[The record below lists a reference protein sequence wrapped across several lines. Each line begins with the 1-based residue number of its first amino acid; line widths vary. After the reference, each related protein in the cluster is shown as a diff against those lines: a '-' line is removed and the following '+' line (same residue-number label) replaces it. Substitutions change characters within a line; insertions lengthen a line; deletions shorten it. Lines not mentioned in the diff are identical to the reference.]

1 MRDYVLNY
9 AINKLRKCYDVFLI
23 VCRVEGRILNLD
35 KRHQIQLL
43 LFNILA
49 DSREK
54 SFDDILEL
62 VFSTVYWVVIESIA
76 FRWYSL

>member
-35 KRHQIQLL
+35 
-43 LFNILA
+43 NEA
-49 DSREK
+49 PN
-54 SFDDILEL
+54 L
-62 VFSTVYWVVIESIA
+62 VIA
-76 FRWYSL
+76 FQYFGR